1 MTAVVLR
8 SAENVIFVIFTG
20 GGQTCG
26 GGGHV
31 EVLDII
37 CSQGSSLLLPPL
49 LVPTILRP
57 VWVPPD
63 ELIEGQGP
71 RPLERHRVFT
81 SSTVSNALS
90 STNIFIN
97 VINNLNITWEVEQAT
112 LENIHIR
119 SPLEQWL
126 CFWRTLQTYY
136 RHFLYIHLY
145 AVSYFKLIYV
155 KKNT

>member
-1 MTAVVLR
+1 MYKLASHCRGIVEHRLQVCPDMAAVVLR
-8 SAENVIFVIFTG
+8 SAENLTIVQLVIFTG

-37 CSQGSSLLLPPL
+37 GSQGPPLLLPPL
-49 LVPTILRP
+49 LVTAILRP
-57 VWVPPD
+57 VRVPPD

-97 VINNLNITWEVEQAT
+97 VINNLNIT
-112 LENIHIR
+112 
-119 SPLEQWL
+119 
-126 CFWRTLQTYY
+126 
-136 RHFLYIHLY
+136 
-145 AVSYFKLIYV
+145 
-155 KKNT
+155 